1 MDNLE
6 DKINSLF
13 SSPESLA
20 QIKKLAEALS
30 GSGLGSSSSPA
41 EAAGIPSEPFKAP
54 ETPASASSGK
64 APAFDPKLMQLF
76 ASVMREYSAPS
87 EASGLINALRPY
99 LKADRLARVDKAMSI
114 AKLAKAA
121 KAILPELGGKG
132 LV

>member
-6 DKINSLF
+6 EKINSLF

-30 GSGLGSSSSPA
+30 GTSPA
-41 EAAGIPSEPFKAP
+41 EAAGTPSESSQTS
-54 ETPASASSGK
+54 ETPFSGK

-87 EASGLINALRPY
+87 EAAGLINALRPY

-121 KAILPELGGKG
+121 KVILPELGGKSH
-132 LV
+132 V

>member
-30 GSGLGSSSSPA
+30 GSG
-41 EAAGIPSEPFKAP
+41 
-54 ETPASASSGK
+54 SGTQQTGPVPDN
-64 APAFDPKLMQLF
+64 APAATASPSVPALDPKMMQLF
-76 ASVMREYSAPS
+76 AAVMREYSAPS
-87 EASGLINALRPY
+87 EAATLINALRPY
-99 LKADRLARVDKAMSI
+99 LKADRLTKVDKALSI

-121 KAILPELGGKG
+121 KVILPEIGGGKI
-132 LV
+132 V

>member
-20 QIKKLAEALS
+20 QIKKLAETLS
-30 GSGLGSSSSPA
+30 GSGSASDSAS
-41 EAAGIPSEPFKAP
+41 AA
-54 ETPASASSGK
+54 PASQGS
-64 APAFDPKLMQLF
+64 PAFDPKMMQLF
-76 ASVMREYSAPS
+76 ASVMSEYSAPS
-87 EASGLINALRPY
+87 ETAVLINALRPY
-99 LKADRLARVDKAMSI
+99 LKKERLVKLDKALSI

-121 KAILPELGGKG
+121 KVILPEIGGGK